1 MDGTEK
7 AAQEGIQY
15 LVSFSLMYLVTL
27 YLLRIQIL
35 DGVYVPKRNR
45 LISAYSYRS
54 LKLLMMLLTTR

>member
-27 YLLRIQIL
+27 YLLRIEIL
-35 DGVYVPKRNR
+35 DGVYVPKRNT
-45 LISAYSYRS
+45 LISAY
-54 LKLLMMLLTTR
+54 